1 MIDNSLEL
9 SEGFLNCPLG
19 LSESHF
25 IFPLKFII
33 FPIISATSLI
43 EISEEVERI
52 NKLKETNDKLEKYFT
67 DKRENWKKEIEPL
80 FETIK
85 VEINLQT
92 SRQIIETQS
101 LCLTY
106 RQKITE
112 EISSF
117 LDKRSKQDV
126 KLKRIKQ
133 DKFIWYATS
142 FGIKTNMGEKSLL
155 IEAHVAEE
163 QRNIELIE
171 NYIEYLR
178 QTNKNLESLQFTIK
192 NIIDLFNYLGR

>member
-1 MIDNSLEL
+1 M
-9 SEGFLNCPLG
+9 P
-19 LSESHF
+19 
-25 IFPLKFII
+25 
-33 FPIISATSLI
+33 
-43 EISEEVERI
+43 RR
-52 NKLKETNDKLEKYFT
+52 Y
-67 DKRENWKKEIEPL
+67 KRENWKTEIEPL

-126 KLKRIKQ
+126 K
-133 DKFIWYATS
+133 
-142 FGIKTNMGEKSLL
+142 
-155 IEAHVAEE
+155 
-163 QRNIELIE
+163 
-171 NYIEYLR
+171 
-178 QTNKNLESLQFTIK
+178 
-192 NIIDLFNYLGR
+192 

>member
-1 MIDNSLEL
+1 MNVYT
-9 SEGFLNCPLG
+9 P
-19 LSESHF
+19 
-25 IFPLKFII
+25 
-33 FPIISATSLI
+33 
-43 EISEEVERI
+43 EEVERI
-52 NKLKETNDKLEKYFT
+52 NKLKETNDRLEEFFNNKRSEWSKL
-67 DKRENWKKEIEPL
+67 IEPL
-80 FETIK
+80 FEVLK
-85 VEINLQT
+85 LEINSQT
-92 SRQIIETQS
+92 SKQIMETQS
-101 LCLTY
+101 LCLSY
-106 RQKITE
+106 RQLITE
-112 EISSF
+112 QISTF
-117 LDKRSKQDV
+117 LDRRSKQDV

-142 FGIKTNMGEKSLL
+142 FGVKTNMGEKSLL

>member
-1 MIDNSLEL
+1 MNVYT
-9 SEGFLNCPLG
+9 P
-19 LSESHF
+19 
-25 IFPLKFII
+25 
-33 FPIISATSLI
+33 
-43 EISEEVERI
+43 EEVERI
-52 NKLKETNDKLEKYFT
+52 NKLKETNDRLEDFFNNKRSEWSKL
-67 DKRENWKKEIEPL
+67 IEPL
-80 FETIK
+80 FEVLK
-85 VEINLQT
+85 LEINSQT
-92 SRQIIETQS
+92 SKQIMETQS
-101 LCLTY
+101 LCLSY
-106 RQKITE
+106 RQLITE
-112 EISSF
+112 QISTF
-117 LDKRSKQDV
+117 LDRRSKQDV

-142 FGIKTNMGEKSLL
+142 FGVKTNMGEKSLL

>member
-1 MIDNSLEL
+1 MNVYT
-9 SEGFLNCPLG
+9 P
-19 LSESHF
+19 
-25 IFPLKFII
+25 
-33 FPIISATSLI
+33 
-43 EISEEVERI
+43 EEVERI
-52 NKLKETNDKLEKYFT
+52 NKLKETNDRLEEFFNNKRAEWSKL
-67 DKRENWKKEIEPL
+67 IEPL
-80 FETIK
+80 IEILK
-85 VEINLQT
+85 LEINSQT
-92 SRQIIETQS
+92 SKQIMETQS
-101 LCLTY
+101 LCLSY
-106 RQKITE
+106 RQLITE
-112 EISSF
+112 QISTF
-117 LDKRSKQDV
+117 LDRRSKQDV

-142 FGIKTNMGEKSLL
+142 FGVKTNMGEKSLL

>member
-1 MIDNSLEL
+1 MNVYT
-9 SEGFLNCPLG
+9 P
-19 LSESHF
+19 
-25 IFPLKFII
+25 
-33 FPIISATSLI
+33 
-43 EISEEVERI
+43 EEVERI
-52 NKLKETNDKLEKYFT
+52 NKLKETNDRLEEFFNNKRSEWSKL
-67 DKRENWKKEIEPL
+67 IEPL
-80 FETIK
+80 FEILK
-85 VEINLQT
+85 LEINSQT
-92 SRQIIETQS
+92 SKQIMETQS
-101 LCLTY
+101 LCLSY
-106 RQKITE
+106 RQLITE
-112 EISSF
+112 QISTF
-117 LDKRSKQDV
+117 LDRRSKQDV

-142 FGIKTNMGEKSLL
+142 FGVKTNMGEKSLL